1 MEIQHAAEFGWLI
14 AVFVLVSL
22 IADFVKKQ
30 KARRQEEQELSRQAK
45 TYTAVG
51 SGTVTGVGDTQRE
64 GRTLEDLLRGL
75 EQTLSGEEAP
85 PRLPPPRP
93 QGSVG
98 ASRGP
103 ARSYDNAPTRPRSST
118 PARRAPTGP
127 RGRAADRV
135 LEGHEPIED
144 RDSLEVEPQARSI
157 EVGGRSRDIV
167 VADLDLRA
175 EEAIQRRATSVEA
188 RSRAHTEADHMTF
201 HQRMTQQPADAVRV
215 VVKPRFTTRD
225 LRRAL
230 VWREIL
236 GPPKGME

>member
-14 AVFVLVSL
+14 AVFVLVSV

-51 SGTVTGVGDTQRE
+51 SGTVTGAGDTQRE

-118 PARRAPTGP
+118 PARRAPTLYG
-127 RGRAADRV
+127 DRK
-135 LEGHEPIED
+135 
-144 RDSLEVEPQARSI
+144 S
-157 EVGGRSRDIV
+157 V
-167 VADLDLRA
+167 V
-175 EEAIQRRATSVEA
+175 
-188 RSRAHTEADHMTF
+188 
-201 HQRMTQQPADAVRV
+201 
-215 VVKPRFTTRD
+215 
-225 LRRAL
+225 
-230 VWREIL
+230 
-236 GPPKGME
+236 